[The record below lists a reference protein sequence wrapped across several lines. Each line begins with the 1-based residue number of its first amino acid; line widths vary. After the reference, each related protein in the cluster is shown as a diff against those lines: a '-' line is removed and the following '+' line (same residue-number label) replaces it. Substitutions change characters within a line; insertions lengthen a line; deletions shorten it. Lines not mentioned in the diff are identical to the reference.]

1 MSEPLGGCMDQV
13 SSVYN
18 PDATLLETVSEETRR
33 HHVNGGESTDHLS
46 DYYFR
51 DSCESGVNNIAETR
65 LGSSSSTSRPYAQTT
80 LLTSDQST
88 VPLTVQQNIANTM
101 ITQNA
106 ENHAKSVKKFSII
119 NAFIPSFCF
128 VVIVLII
135 SAVFVLESDSD
146 LFVNLKNWPEMI
158 CLRYQYYQPLKE
170 FVAKK
175 INSIY

>member
-1 MSEPLGGCMDQV
+1 MDQV
-13 SSVYN
+13 SSMYN

-65 LGSSSSTSRPYAQTT
+65 LGSLTSTSRLAT
-80 LLTSDQST
+80 LQTSDVSS
-88 VPLTVQQNIANTM
+88 VPLAVQQNIANSI

-106 ENHAKSVKKFSII
+106 ANHAKCVKKFSII

-128 VVIVLII
+128 VVIALII
-135 SAVFVLESDSD
+135 SAICVLESDSD
-146 LFVNLKNWPEMI
+146 MFVGLKNWPEMI
-158 CLRYQYYQPLKE
+158 CLRYQYYQPLKD
-170 FVAKK
+170 FIAKK
-175 INSIY
+175 LDAIF